1 MTGGGLEMADFTS
14 KVKNTLQKGL
24 KAVKRGA
31 EILAEKTPEVAAT
44 VAGKT
49 QEAVNIGKI
58 NLQIQSRERDI
69 DRGFRDLGKGVYA
82 LVKKKAERIENDA
95 NLRKTVKTVDA
106 LKKEIRELEKMIEKL
121 KT

>member
-1 MTGGGLEMADFTS
+1 MADFTN
-14 KVKNTLQKGL
+14 KVKKTLQKGL

-44 VAGKT
+44 VAEKT

-69 DRGFRDLGKGVYA
+69 DRNFRELGKGVYT

-106 LKKEIRELEKMIEKL
+106 LKKEIKELEKMIEKL